1 MEASIEAYLDQKA
14 IKYEKNIG
22 MCIFYILENDIVEN
36 IDNVVKNGII
46 IEDNNK
52 IAKFLNENNIKYK
65 QVLDIFEN
73 TLYIDYQINIDNF
86 KFIVDINIFT
96 YTNYLPKILFYSEYL
111 KFIKNNTIFK
121 LEEYIINEP
130 STCKD
135 FKINISYNYKY
146 IIVKDHKLRKFMFAS
161 ITEFIDWFTVN
172 MPEYLRNDD
181 IKIALK
187 D

>member
-22 MCIFYILENDIVEN
+22 ICIFYILENDIVEN
-36 IDNVVKNGII
+36 IDNVQSCIT

-52 IAKFLNENNIKYK
+52 IAKFLNKSNIKYK
-65 QVLDIFEN
+65 QVLCISN
-73 TLYIDYQINIDNF
+73 NILYIDYQINIDNF
-86 KFIVDINIFT
+86 KFMVDINVFSHKNI
-96 YTNYLPKILFYSEYL
+96 LQKILFYGEYI
-111 KFIKNNTIFK
+111 KFMKNNTVFK
-121 LEEYIINEP
+121 LEEYIINEI
-130 STCKD
+130 SNCKN
-135 FKINISYNYKY
+135 FKIDMSYDYKY
-146 IIVKDHKLRKFMFAS
+146 IIVKDHKLNQYMFAS

-172 MPEYLRNDD
+172 MPEYLRSDD